1 MIISLAACD
10 NGASN
15 DNNKNN
21 NQDHTHFFEEWQTAK
36 KATCT
41 EDGTKVRYCSCGEMQ
56 TQTISALGH
65 TEVIDA
71 FVEPTCTTEG
81 LTEGKH
87 CSVCNE
93 ILVQQTEINKLEHNY
108 IYTSNPPT
116 CIEDGYITSICD
128 CGETL
133 FKEIVP
139 ADGHEF
145 ENGVCVYCYEDDPD
159 YTALSL
165 SSTTYNINLTDYSDV
180 AYITM
185 IGGET
190 VTYDIDDESVVSC
203 EWGEWDGDII
213 PLTFTPVSSGNTVV
227 TVYIKD
233 YDVSIT
239 INVSVEMTEGDIWRY
254 NYYVDSQFGFA
265 TDEWYLTTVDYIE
278 GTFSNSATTNDE
290 LYVELLYDCN
300 DEISIF
306 LYEYANISYGL
317 VKNNSSS
324 EIDYY
329 EDGYI
334 YSARGQMHPGG
345 DRIYIID
352 TYHKA
357 VLNLMRTS
365 EKLQFYIENESF
377 TTTQYKFDVDMNNFD
392 DVLHAIIPEDEHLHS
407 YTTSTIGSTC
417 LENGYTLYS
426 CECGDYFCDDFMP
439 LLEHN
444 LEHGTCSKCDTV
456 IDAYLALAYYVK
468 CNGTVDEDGN
478 YSISGEHKYSDTT
491 TITYYIHTNSDA
503 STLSF
508 ESQENST
515 SNVTVVLLTLS
526 YDETLHHIGMGNATS
541 YGTDYLYGY
550 IDNEWGHKSSN
561 QYIYDYTYNLT
572 YPSQATTYK
581 ELFTSKITSLFLGID
596 LYVLPDFASM
606 EMLGFVNF

>member
-1 MIISLAACD
+1 MNTKHLLNKFLCMILVVFSVIATLSACD
-10 NGASN
+10 NQNTPQCQHQWVEADCLYPKTCRLCG
-15 DNNKNN
+15 D
-21 NQDHTHFFEEWQTAK
+21 TA
-36 KATCT
+36 
-41 EDGTKVRYCSCGEMQ
+41 GE
-56 TQTISALGH
+56 ALGH
-65 TEVIDA
+65 TEVIDESVDSTCTETGLTQGKHCSLCGKVLVA
-71 FVEPTCTTEG
+71 QEETSALGHKWNMPTCTTPKTCPVCKT
-81 LTEGKH
+81 TEG
-87 CSVCNE
+87 E
-93 ILVQQTEINKLEHNY
+93 PY
-108 IYTSNPPT
+108 
-116 CIEDGYITSICD
+116 
-128 CGETL
+128 
-133 FKEIVP
+133 
-139 ADGHEF
+139 GHTF
-145 ENGVCVYCYEDDPD
+145 ENGECIDCNEKDPD
-159 YTALSL
+159 FVSL
-165 SSTTYNINLTDYSDV
+165 TLTSTTSNIDLTDYSDV

-213 PLTFTPVSSGNTVV
+213 PLTLTPVSSGNTVV
-227 TVYIKD
+227 TVSVKGYDKSIK
-233 YDVSIT
+233 
-239 INVSVEMTEGDIWRY
+239 INVSVKMTEGDIWKY
-254 NYYVDSQFGFA
+254 NYYVDSQFGFT
-265 TDEWYLTTVDYIE
+265 TDDWYLTTINYIE
-278 GTFSNSATTNDE
+278 GTFSNSATTDDE

-306 LYEYANISYGL
+306 LYEYANVSYGL

-324 EIDYY
+324 EINYY
-329 EDGYI
+329 EIAIRNEDGYV

-365 EKLQFYIENESF
+365 EKLQFYIENEHF
-377 TTTQYKFDVDMNNFD
+377 TTTQYKFDVDMANFN
-392 DVLHAIIPEDEHLHS
+392 DVLYAIIPEDEHLHS

-426 CECGDYFCDDFMP
+426 CECGNYFCDDFMP
-439 LLEHN
+439 LLEHKA
-444 LEHGTCSKCDTV
+444 EHGTCSKCDTV

-526 YDETLHHIGMGNATS
+526 YDEILHHVGMGNATS

-581 ELFTSKITSLFLGID
+581 ELFTSKITSLLLGID
-596 LYVLPDFASM
+596 LYVLPDFVSM